1 MSAEE
6 PVAGQAPAPVAVLA
20 PASPSAPARAPEWVW
35 MLFQQLRRR
44 DFAVGPKEYEL
55 LREVLRAGFGLASR
69 AELRAVCAALWAK
82 SPEERAVV
90 AALFDQLMPDD
101 WTAPAESPRDEL
113 PPPAPSGPPAPKGVT
128 LEAAVPAPAPPPPA
142 DAVAVALAGPR
153 LPPLRL
159 PQGPALPYRHVFLPQ
174 YPVSFR
180 AVAQAWRRLRWPVRE
195 GPRTELDIVATI
207 ARRAR
212 AAVVSPP
219 VLRPRRRN
227 RARVLLLVDR
237 RGSMAPF
244 HAYVDEVCAVI
255 TQSGR
260 IDQVATYYFHDVP
273 LEGADSALL
282 DSLDDVFARLD
293 SVLAEIP
300 PLLDGE
306 LYADRDLRQPMPA
319 RRVLE
324 SAANAAIVIVSDGG
338 AARGRY
344 DLTRLLDTLAFARG
358 LMGLTRHVVWLNPL
372 PRDRWARS
380 SAAEIA
386 RHLPMFPMDR
396 EGMHKAVDV
405 LRGHT
410 CALER
415 PLPAPALASLA
426 A

>member
-1 MSAEE
+1 MSAEG
-6 PVAGQAPAPVAVLA
+6 PAATKAPP
-20 PASPSAPARAPEWVW
+20 PEWAW
-35 MLFQQLRRR
+35 TLFQQLRRR
-44 DFAVGPKEYEL
+44 EFAVGPKEFEL
-55 LREVLRAGFGLASR
+55 LREALRAGFGLASR
-69 AELRAVCAALWAK
+69 SELRAVCAALWAK
-82 SPEERAVV
+82 SPAERAVV

-101 WTAPAESPRDEL
+101 WTVPAGSLRDEPT
-113 PPPAPSGPPAPKGVT
+113 PPQPTSRHAPEGMT
-128 LEAAVPAPAPPPPA
+128 LEAAAPLPESPPPA
-142 DAVAVALAGPR
+142 EAVAVAATGPR

-159 PQGPALPYRHVFLPQ
+159 LQDPALLYRHVFLPQ

-195 GPRTELDIVATI
+195 GPPTELDVAATI

-227 RARVLLLVDR
+227 RVRVLLFVDR
-237 RGSMAPF
+237 HGSMAPF
-244 HAYVDEVCAVI
+244 HAYVDEVCAAI

-260 IDQVATYYFHDVP
+260 IGQVTTHYFHDVP
-273 LEGADSALL
+273 LEGAESALR
-282 DSLDDVFARLD
+282 DRLDDVFARLD

-306 LYADRDLRQPMPA
+306 LYADPDLRKPVSA

-324 SAANAAIVIVSDGG
+324 NAWNAAIVIVSDGG

-358 LMGLTRHVVWLNPL
+358 LMGLTRRVVWLNPL

-386 RHLPMFPMDR
+386 RHLPMLPMDR
-396 EGMHKAVDV
+396 EGIHKAVDV
-405 LRGHT
+405 LRGHPYT
-410 CALER
+410 LEQ
-415 PLPAPALASLA
+415 PMPAPALASLA
-426 A
+426 P